1 MSLLS
6 NHVYRGAIA
15 LNNIGVDL
23 LERRCYEQA
32 LVTLLDAT
40 AAMKTA
46 LKDMRNTSVIPTDNM
61 YVTEMVERA
70 NKRRSRPSYMERQPP
85 YDMLDHADNY
95 RHHLL
100 QQDEHDQL
108 LKTVY
113 PIRIDDV
120 NSDCRCP
127 SNLSDPD
134 AQGAIVLYNCA
145 LANLCLAR
153 AAYHEDVRETK
164 LNHAAYLF
172 EMSNSILE
180 QRNEN
185 TEDEVTLR
193 QLACM
198 NVAILSGLLRT
209 LFYESGVY
217 TEQTKTL
224 SARLFT
230 MRSTIEYLDDYLY
243 EYTAGVQSASA
254 A

>member
-70 NKRRSRPSYMERQPP
+70 NKRRSRPLSMERQPP
-85 YDMLDHADNY
+85 KGMLHHADNY
-95 RHHLL
+95 KYRHL
-100 QQDEHDQL
+100 QDEHDQL

-120 NSDCRCP
+120 NSDFRCP
-127 SNLSDPD
+127 SNLSDPN

-153 AAYHEDVRETK
+153 AAHHEDVRETK
-164 LNHAAYLF
+164 LNHASYLF
-172 EMSNSILE
+172 RLSNSILE